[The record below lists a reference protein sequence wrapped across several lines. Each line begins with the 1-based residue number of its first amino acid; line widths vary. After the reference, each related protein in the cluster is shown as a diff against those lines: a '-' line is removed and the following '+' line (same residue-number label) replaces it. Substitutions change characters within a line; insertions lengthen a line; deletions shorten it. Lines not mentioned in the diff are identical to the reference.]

1 MEIASVSTDGW
12 MDKEMWCIIW
22 PLPNSLFVSSYCF
35 PVSCDFNKIHTH
47 THTHTD
53 MLFNHKKGENPS
65 ICDNID
71 ETWGAYAKW
80 NKSEKDKYCMTSLIY
95 WIWKKK
101 KLIETKIRQMVARG
115 RG

>member
-1 MEIASVSTDGW
+1 MDEWIKKCGVSFD
-12 MDKEMWCIIW
+12 
-22 PLPNSLFVSSYCF
+22 PSLTLYLSPPTVSQF
-35 PVSCDFNKIHTH
+35 PVISIKYTHTH

-95 WIWKKK
+95 GTWKNKK
-101 KLIETKIRQMVARG
+101 THRN
-115 RG
+115 